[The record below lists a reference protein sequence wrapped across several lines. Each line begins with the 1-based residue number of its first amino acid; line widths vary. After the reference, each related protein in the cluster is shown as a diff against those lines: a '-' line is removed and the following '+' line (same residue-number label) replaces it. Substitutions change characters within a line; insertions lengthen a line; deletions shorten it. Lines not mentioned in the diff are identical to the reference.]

1 MKLKKQ
7 ILLAALLTVVFN
19 CITLSQWNQF
29 GNLGT
34 TETFLDSRQITATT
48 AIACGFGGRIV
59 RTTNNG
65 LSWLI
70 INSGVTVPLKSM
82 FFLPNDS
89 TKGWISAGNG
99 VLRTTDKG
107 LTWNTVNT
115 TQPMAENIFFID
127 NNTGWFAGSDNS
139 VYKTT
144 NGGESFTFSTL
155 GGGNHRFMDVHFF
168 GTLKGFA
175 MLIDNANNRTFIMS
189 TVNGGSTWI
198 TVSVIDNF
206 KGSDFNVF
214 GSQVIYIAGLNG
226 KFAKTLDGGG
236 VWTVSPVLSIALES
250 ISFANINTGYVAG
263 GSVIQK
269 TTDGGNTWTVQA
281 ALQAPFSFLSVSTLP
296 NNPDIGFASGMFG
309 TAYGTMDGGDSFTG
323 SNNHKENSSP
333 RSFSLGQ
340 NNPNPFNPS
349 TIFSFSVP
357 YSSEVQ
363 LKIYDILGKEIAA
376 VVNERF
382 DAGSYE
388 INFDASHLPSGT
400 YFYRLTAGEFTETKK
415 MTLIK

>member
-1 MKLKKQ
+1 MKPIKQ
-7 ILLAALLTVVFN
+7 ILLVTLLSLVFSG
-19 CITLSQWNQF
+19 ITFSQWNQV
-29 GNLGT
+29 NSLGT
-34 TETFLDSRQITATT
+34 TETFLDSRQITTTT
-48 AIACGFGGRIV
+48 AIACGFAGRIV
-59 RTTNNG
+59 RTTNSG
-65 LSWLI
+65 LSWTI
-70 INSGVTVPLKSM
+70 INSGVTVSLKSM

-99 VLRTTDKG
+99 VLRTTDNG
-107 LTWNTVNT
+107 LTWSTVNT
-115 TQPMAENIFFID
+115 TQMMAENIFFID

-139 VYKTT
+139 LYKTT

-175 MLIDNANNRTFIMS
+175 MLIDNANNRTFLMS

-198 TVSVIDNF
+198 TVSFIDNF
-206 KGSDFNVF
+206 KGSDFYVF
-214 GSQVIYIAGLNG
+214 SSQAVYIAGLNG
-226 KFAKTLDGGG
+226 KFAKTIDGGG
-236 VWTVSPVLSIALES
+236 TWNVSPLLSNALES

-296 NNPDIGFASGMFG
+296 NNPDIGFAAGMFG
-309 TAYGTMDGGDSFTG
+309 TAYGTIDGGDSFAG
-323 SNNHKENSSP
+323 SNIKQNSTP
-333 RSFSLGQ
+333 RSFSLAQ

-349 TIFSFSVP
+349 TTFSFSVP
-357 YSSEVQ
+357 HASEVQ
-363 LKIYDILGKEIAA
+363 LNIYDILGREIAEA
-376 VVNERF
+376 VNKRF
-382 DAGSYE
+382 EAGSYE
-388 INFDASHLPSGT
+388 INFDASALPSGT
-400 YFYRLTAGEFTETKK
+400 YFYRLTAGDLTQTKK